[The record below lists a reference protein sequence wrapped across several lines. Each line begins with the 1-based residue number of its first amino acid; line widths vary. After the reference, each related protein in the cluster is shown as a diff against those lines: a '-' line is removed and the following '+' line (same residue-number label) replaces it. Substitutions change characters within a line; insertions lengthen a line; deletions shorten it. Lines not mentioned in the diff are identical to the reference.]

1 MRNMKVRTK
10 LLIVMFV
17 AIAALALCVVFST
30 NSMAQMQNQA
40 LEIIENDERESYDEL
55 IKQQVE
61 NVISLCQVIYDKYQ
75 AGEYT
80 EDEAKKIAADE
91 IRALRYGEGGY
102 FWVDQYDG
110 TNVVLLGSQ
119 TEGTNRMETKDADG
133 YQMVK
138 EIIRIGQ
145 EPDGGY
151 TDYVYPKEGETESS
165 PKRSYSKA
173 FEPFGWVI
181 GTGNYTDHI
190 DDQIAAVKADFSNYA
205 SERRAVFSVAAFIE
219 GAILV
224 ALLIAIIIS
233 IVKPLQKAK
242 ESLKQMEQ
250 GDFSHALDANLL
262 KQQDDFGQLAVSLEA
277 MRTEVGRLIG
287 AVKEEALEITS
298 MVQEIDENITALDE
312 EIESVSATTEELAA
326 GMEETAASSE
336 EINAMS
342 HEIESAAKSIAV
354 RSQDG
359 ATEADG
365 IRERAVGIKT
375 TTDENDRRT
384 KQVHGEINSGLTK
397 ALEDIKVV
405 DQIEVLAESIME
417 ITGQTN
423 LLALNASI
431 EAARAGEAGKG
442 FAVVADEI
450 RVLAEQSKAAVVHIQ
465 DVTQNVVGAVENLAN
480 GAKQLLEFVGTDVV
494 QNLAEFSK
502 IADSYS
508 QDAERV
514 DSLVTDF
521 SASSEELLASINGVM
536 DAITEVSKAAT
547 EGATGTSDIAE
558 KTGVVVTR
566 ASEIKEKAAAAHAS
580 ADELQK
586 NVERFIV

>member
-205 SERRAVFSVAAFIE
+205 SERRAVFSAAAFIE